1 MKGESKNMRKKGRCL
16 AWFSVLEKEAD
27 GGVYG
32 LKPDIQDITKLIDD
46 LSLNTLLDGSCTYPS
61 LGKDKGKKPTD
72 NIMLSIGK
80 ACSIL
85 QLPSL
90 RQPQN
95 FAEVEDYCTLA
106 EAEDSIKLLDFQLCK
121 PKDVLK
127 RLVLPP
133 PKDLESLLLDAIK
146 RAVSSRNTP
155 DMRSRKQMSR
165 RASLPPFPWSHTFNG
180 HCRINSDATKL
191 LTSKSTCQGRWVR
204 IQSSAISLSTGTGC
218 FANLESLVYD
228 ESLVPSEERSLGVK
242 ENSTTPSVPLGL
254 SWGKMG
260 SSSPA
265 TCSRAS
271 CASQDSG
278 GELKYQ
284 ANVEHSPAS
293 LAAAQTLYDM
303 ATNTLRRN
311 QEGIVRWTK
320 KPSEKAMKG
329 CKSKLSEKAEELFST
344 RFAVRESDDL
354 AASRIGADQMMPSKR
369 TKVGH
374 SKVENKSEIGSTKY
388 ARKRPA
394 NWLTQR
400 SNGSAP
406 NKSVSHLIAETSHS
420 GAVIVKQ

>member
-95 FAEVEDYCTLA
+95 FAEVDSLSNKKISTFLSSSVPIVANGENVYSCMADVSSTDKVEDYCTLA

-284 ANVEHSPAS
+284 ANG
-293 LAAAQTLYDM
+293 L
-303 ATNTLRRN
+303 
-311 QEGIVRWTK
+311 
-320 KPSEKAMKG
+320 
-329 CKSKLSEKAEELFST
+329 
-344 RFAVRESDDL
+344 
-354 AASRIGADQMMPSKR
+354 PSKAFDSCGQVASFMQ
-369 TKVGH
+369 KV
-374 SKVENKSEIGSTKY
+374 
-388 ARKRPA
+388 
-394 NWLTQR
+394 L
-400 SNGSAP
+400 
-406 NKSVSHLIAETSHS
+406 VSGPRHLIL
-420 GAVIVKQ
+420 VF